1 MKPLFNSE
9 QIVKRIADSMI
20 RYKSKWAA
28 AGMALVLGGGSIG
41 VSFLY
46 HPAVKAAGPE
56 EDSEAEETTAAATTT
71 AATEAETESA
81 WVPTLDE
88 LNLAHYFPEGEEDT
102 DITKSLA
109 GHVFHELMTR
119 DANWSSALYS
129 YSDITPVDMAAKL
142 GVSRDRIL
150 GKYNPEDK
158 SHQKENPSTWTIGS
172 FRNVKIQ
179 AVDGDGHAVSP
190 YSNVPQIMSMANVYT
205 YYRNPQD
212 SNAFLS
218 YAKALWEAS
227 HSYTMSISDVYYCSG
242 CIGKDA
248 EELEQKAL
256 LEEAEAEKENP
267 DLERPYEE
275 ISGEEDAGDGQSAS
289 AETQT
294 SVITAGLSTSEK
306 KAKEASRAESIAA
319 ETETETETVPES
331 TSGVITAPSRQKAA
345 SPSNAEKSAAVQD
358 AADAGQAVSESG
370 EPASETAESNIET
383 SAETEPQKEG
393 SSEAETSAAEEQK
406 SSGLSCPGHVDLT
419 ITMKIGGLNEGAG
432 LFALDAVGNDASK
445 YSESAWQGW
454 SEENRAAAI
463 SLASE
468 DWYQKYGLSV
478 SSISTGT
485 PLSAE
490 EIETYLDELP
500 SDISDTRKELL
511 RFALNSVGKV
521 PYYWGGKPSAKN
533 YEGNHFGTLM
543 PPDVDGRT
551 LKGLDCSGWISW
563 VYWSVTGTH
572 LPYEGTSGLAA
583 LGKRIS
589 REDLQPGDI
598 LIRTGAD
605 SHVVMF
611 LGWTSDG
618 RIRCVHETSGSINNV
633 TVGTRNA
640 GWPYYRRLID

>member
-1 MKPLFNSE
+1 MKPHFNSE
-9 QIVKRIADSMI
+9 QIAKRIADSMI

-28 AGMALVLGGGSIG
+28 AGMALVLGAGSIG

-46 HPAVKAAGPE
+46 HPVVTAAVPE
-56 EDSEAEETTAAATTT
+56 QESEAEETTAAATT
-71 AATEAETESA
+71 AAPTMAETESA

-88 LNLAHYFPEGEEDT
+88 LNLAHYYPDGEDQS

-119 DANWSSALYS
+119 DANWSSSLYS
-129 YSDITPVDMAAKL
+129 YSDVTPVDMAAKL
-142 GVSRDRIL
+142 GISRERIL
-150 GKYNPEDK
+150 GKYNPEDN

-205 YYRNPQD
+205 YYHNPQD
-212 SNAFLS
+212 SDAFLS

-242 CIGKDA
+242 CIGKNA

-267 DLERPYEE
+267 NLERPYEE
-275 ISGEEDAGDGQSAS
+275 ISEDGSEGGSDTENQ
-289 AETQT
+289 TQA
-294 SVITAGLSTSEK
+294 SVITAGLTKAEK
-306 KAKEASRAESIAA
+306 KAKEESLAESIAA
-319 ETETETETVPES
+319 ETETETVPES
-331 TSGVITAPSRQKAA
+331 TSGVITAPSKQKAA
-345 SPSNAEKSAAVQD
+345 SPSNAEKAVAVQD
-358 AADAGQAVSESG
+358 VSDAGHTVSESG
-370 EPASETAESNIET
+370 ALASEASESEPESSVEAEPESE
-383 SAETEPQKEG
+383 KR
-393 SSEAETSAAEEQK
+393 SEAEISAADKQR

-419 ITMKIGGLNEGAG
+419 ITMKIGGLTEVAS
-432 LFALDAVGNDASK
+432 LFSLDAAGND
-445 YSESAWQGW
+445 
-454 SEENRAAAI
+454 EENRAAAI

-485 PLSAE
+485 PLTAE
-490 EIETYLDELP
+490 EIEAYLEELP
-500 SDISDTRKELL
+500 SDISETRRELL

-543 PPDVDGRT
+543 SPDVDGRT

-605 SHVVMF
+605 AHVVMF
-611 LGWTSDG
+611 LGWTNDG

>member
-1 MKPLFNSE
+1 MKPHFNSE
-9 QIVKRIADSMI
+9 QIMRLVTDSMV

-28 AGMALVLGGGSIG
+28 AGMALVLGAGSIG

-46 HPAVKAAGPE
+46 HPAVKAAVPE
-56 EDSEAEETTAAATTT
+56 QDSEAEETTTAATKA

-81 WVPTLDE
+81 WIPTLEE
-88 LNLAHYFPEGEEDT
+88 LNLAHYFPEGEDET

-129 YSDITPVDMAAKL
+129 YSDVTPADMAAKL
-142 GVSRDRIL
+142 GISREHIL

-172 FRNVKIQ
+172 FRNVRIQ

-205 YYRNPQD
+205 YYHNPQD
-212 SNAFLS
+212 SDAFLS

-242 CIGKDA
+242 CIGKNA

-267 DLERPYEE
+267 NLERPYEE
-275 ISGEEDAGDGQSAS
+275 ISEENS
-289 AETQT
+289 ETEESGSDNQAQT
-294 SVITAGLSTSEK
+294 SVITAGLTTAEK

-319 ETETETETVPES
+319 ETEHAETVPES
-331 TSGVITAPSRQKAA
+331 TSGVITAPSKQKTA
-345 SPSNAEKSAAVQD
+345 SPSNAE
-358 AADAGQAVSESG
+358 QAVAVLSSADQSPTDTEASKPEPSES
-370 EPASETAESNIET
+370 EN
-383 SAETEPQKEG
+383 SAETASKQEE
-393 SSEAETSAAEEQK
+393 SSAAETSAAVESK

-419 ITMKIGGLNEGAG
+419 VTMKIGGLSEGAG
-432 LFALDAVGNDASK
+432 LFALDAAGNDESK
-445 YSESAWQGW
+445 YTEGGWQGW
-454 SEENRAAAI
+454 TDENRQAAI
-463 SLASE
+463 QLASE

-485 PLSAE
+485 PLTAE
-490 EIETYLDELP
+490 EIEAYLSELP
-500 SDISDTRKELL
+500 ADISETRKELL

-533 YEGNHFGTLM
+533 YDGNHFGT
-543 PPDVDGRT
+543 PASPDVDGRT

-563 VYWSVTGTH
+563 VYWSVTGNH

-605 SHVVMF
+605 AHVVMF

-618 RIRCVHETSGSINNV
+618 RVRCVHETSGSINNV

>member
-1 MKPLFNSE
+1 MKPHFNSE
-9 QIVKRIADSMI
+9 QIMKLIADSMV
-20 RYKSKWAA
+20 RYKNKWAA
-28 AGMALVLGGGSIG
+28 AGMVLVLGAGSIG

-46 HPAVKAAGPE
+46 HPAVKAAVLDE
-56 EDSEAEETTAAATTT
+56 KIETEETMAASTAAAS
-71 AATEAETESA
+71 TEAETQSA
-81 WVPTLDE
+81 WIPTLEE
-88 LNLAHYFPEGEEDT
+88 LNLVHYFPEGGDET

-129 YSDITPVDMAAKL
+129 YSDVTPADMAAKL
-142 GVSRDRIL
+142 GISRERIL

-172 FRNVKIQ
+172 FRNVRIQ

-205 YYRNPQD
+205 YYHNPQD
-212 SNAFLS
+212 SDAFLS

-242 CIGKDA
+242 CIGKNA

-267 DLERPYEE
+267 NMERPYEE
-275 ISGEEDAGDGQSAS
+275 ISSEENGQTGESAS
-289 AETQT
+289 DSQAQD
-294 SVITAGLSTSEK
+294 SVITAGLTTAEK

-319 ETETETETVPES
+319 ETELAETVPES
-331 TSGVITAPSRQKAA
+331 TSGVITAPSKQKAA
-345 SPSNAEKSAAVQD
+345 SPSNAEQTESVLSSVDKSWTDSEASKPET
-358 AADAGQAVSESG
+358 SESEG
-370 EPASETAESNIET
+370 
-383 SAETEPQKEG
+383 SAETASKQEE
-393 SSEAETSAAEEQK
+393 SSAAEISAVEESK

-419 ITMKIGGLNEGAG
+419 VTMKIGGLTEGAG
-432 LFALDAVGNDASK
+432 LFALDAAGNDESK
-445 YSESAWQGW
+445 YTEGGWQGW
-454 SEENRAAAI
+454 TEENRAAAI
-463 SLASE
+463 ALASE

-485 PLSAE
+485 PLTAE
-490 EIETYLDELP
+490 EIAEYLDGLP
-500 SDISDTRKELL
+500 SDISETRKELL

-521 PYYWGGKPSAKN
+521 PYYWGGKPAAQN
-533 YEGNHFGTLM
+533 YEGNHFGTLVS
-543 PPDVDGRT
+543 PDEDGRT

-563 VYWSVTGTH
+563 VYWSVTGNH

-583 LGKRIS
+583 LGRRIS
-589 REDLQPGDI
+589 RENLQPGDI

-605 SHVVMF
+605 AHVVMF
-611 LGWTSDG
+611 LGWTDDG

>member
-1 MKPLFNSE
+1 MKPHFNSE

-28 AGMALVLGGGSIG
+28 AGMALVLGAGSIG

-46 HPAVKAAGPE
+46 HPAVKAAVPE
-56 EDSEAEETTAAATTT
+56 QDSETEETTAAAST
-71 AATEAETESA
+71 AAPTEAETESA

-129 YSDITPVDMAAKL
+129 YSDVTPADMAAKL
-142 GVSRDRIL
+142 GVPRERIL
-150 GKYNPEDK
+150 GKYNPEDS

-205 YYRNPQD
+205 YYHNPQD
-212 SNAFLS
+212 SDAFLS

-242 CIGKDA
+242 CIGKNA

-267 DLERPYEE
+267 DLERPYEKV
-275 ISGEEDAGDGQSAS
+275 SEDGSES
-289 AETQT
+289 AETTTQA
-294 SVITAGLSTSEK
+294 SVITAGLARAEK
-306 KAKEASRAESIAA
+306 KAKEESLAESIAA
-319 ETETETETVPES
+319 ETETVPES
-331 TSGVITAPSRQKAA
+331 TSGVITAPSKQKAA
-345 SPSNAEKSAAVQD
+345 SPSNAEKAVAVQD
-358 AADAGQAVSESG
+358 ASEAGYTVLESVEQASEASES
-370 EPASETAESNIET
+370 EPET
-383 SAETEPQKEG
+383 SATTESESEE
-393 SSEAETSAAEEQK
+393 SSEPETSAADEQK
-406 SSGLSCPGHVDLT
+406 GSGLSCPGHVDLT
-419 ITMKIGGLNEGAG
+419 ITMKIGGLTEGAS
-432 LFALDAVGNDASK
+432 LFALDAAGND
-445 YSESAWQGW
+445 ESLYTEGGWQGW
-454 SEENRAAAI
+454 TEENRQAAI
-463 SLASE
+463 ALASE

-485 PLSAE
+485 PLTAE
-490 EIETYLDELP
+490 EIEAYLEELP
-500 SDISDTRKELL
+500 SDISETRRELL

-521 PYYWGGKPSAKN
+521 PYYWGGKPAAKN
-533 YEGNHFGTLM
+533 YEGNHFGTLVS
-543 PPDVDGRT
+543 PDEDGRT

-605 SHVVMF
+605 AHVVMF
-611 LGWTSDG
+611 LGWTEDG
-618 RIRCVHETSGSINNV
+618 RIRCVHETSGSVNNV

>member
-1 MKPLFNSE
+1 MKQHFDSE
-9 QIVKRIADSMI
+9 RIMKQLLDSII

-28 AGMALVLGGGSIG
+28 AGMALVLGAGSIG

-46 HPAVKAAGPE
+46 HPAGKDTAAEPETKAQ
-56 EDSEAEETTAAATTT
+56 ETTATVTT
-71 AATEAETESA
+71 AAPTETESA

-88 LNLAHYFPEGEEDT
+88 LNLAHYFPEGEENT
-102 DITKSLA
+102 DITESLA

-129 YSDITPVDMAAKL
+129 YSDVTPMDMAAKL
-142 GVSRDRIL
+142 GVSRERIR
-150 GKYNPEDK
+150 GKYNPEDS
-158 SHQKENPSTWTIGS
+158 SHQKDNPSTWTIGS

-179 AVDGDGHAVSP
+179 AVDGDGNAVSP

-205 YYRNPQD
+205 YYHNPQD
-212 SNAFLS
+212 SDAFLS

-242 CIGKDA
+242 CIGKNA

-256 LEEAEAEKENP
+256 MEEAEAEKENP
-267 DLERPYEE
+267 NLERPYEE
-275 ISGEEDAGDGQSAS
+275 ISGDDSEGSSDTES
-289 AETQT
+289 ETQA
-294 SVITAGLSTSEK
+294 SVITAGLTKAEK
-306 KAKEASRAESIAA
+306 KAKEASLAESIAA
-319 ETETETETVPES
+319 ETESTETVPES
-331 TSGVITAPSRQKAA
+331 TSGVITAPSKQKAA
-345 SPSNAEKSAAVQD
+345 SPSNAEEAVAVQD
-358 AADAGQAVSESG
+358 ASDTGRADLESGALESETSES
-370 EPASETAESNIET
+370 EQET
-383 SAETEPQKEG
+383 SMETESG
-393 SSEAETSAAEEQK
+393 SSESSETETSTAEKIET
-406 SSGLSCPGHVDLT
+406 SGLSCPGHVDLT

-432 LFALDAVGNDASK
+432 LFALDAAGNDESK
-445 YSESAWQGW
+445 FDEGGWQGW
-454 SEENRAAAI
+454 TDENRAAAI

-490 EIETYLDELP
+490 EVEAYLEKLP
-500 SDISDTRKELL
+500 DGISETRKELL

-563 VYWSVTGTH
+563 VYWSVTGNH
-572 LPYEGTSGLAA
+572 LLYEGTSGLAA

-605 SHVVMF
+605 AHVVMF
-611 LGWTSDG
+611 LGWTDDG